1 MAEGRSDDPRARALA
16 ALGRGDTAAAITDLR
31 AHVDTEPDDD
41 GAWLSLG
48 AAYLSIGHGPEAVTA
63 LARAVEIDGSVV
75 EARLAYARALRA
87 VGKLDDAAFQ
97 LLQASRL
104 PAPDGGSADARVLR
118 ELGVVFYDKR
128 LYDKAVGWLEKAAAA
143 APDDGRASYA
153 LGLAHEARKDPGAAV
168 AAYREA
174 LRRQPELVDARRT
187 LADLYAT
194 MGEHER
200 AVEQLEALLARE
212 RSDEQAAHNREVLLR
227 ALAEMNARRLLGKTE
242 RELDLSA
249 LVQEGKLAKKE
260 RVAAAELGGDE
271 VWRWAAP
278 LIELRVTLTP
288 PERTIRALHLLL
300 TDPDRAARKDDD
312 VFRVTVV
319 AEDGHQVAA
328 NYATAVSLTFLREAL
343 GCPMTHASNLYQRLL
358 AGDPRVEWRGVTAR
372 FASVVR
378 HDKPSE
384 SRHGILIE
392 QGSAG

>member
-1 MAEGRSDDPRARALA
+1 MADPQSDDPRARALS
-16 ALGRGDTAAAITDLR
+16 ALARGDTAAAIADLR
-31 AHVDTEPDDD
+31 AHVELEPDDE

-48 AAYLSIGHGPEAVTA
+48 TAFAAIGHGPEAASA

-75 EARLAYARALRA
+75 DARLAYARSLRA

-104 PAPDGGSADARVLR
+104 PPEDARVLR
-118 ELGVVFYDKR
+118 ELGIVFYDKH
-128 LYDKAVGWLEKAAAA
+128 LYDKAVTWLQRAAAA
-143 APDDGRASYA
+143 APEDGRASYA

-174 LRRQPELVDARRT
+174 LRRQPDLVDARRT

-242 RELDLSA
+242 HELELSA
-249 LVQEGKLAKKE
+249 LVQEGHLVKKE
-260 RVAAAELGGDE
+260 RVEAAAADGEE

-278 LIELRVTLTP
+278 LTELRVTLAP
-288 PERTIRALHLLL
+288 PARTIRALHLVL
-300 TDPDRAARKDDD
+300 TDPDRAARRDDD
-312 VFRVTVV
+312 TFKVTVV
-319 AEDGHQVAA
+319 AEDGRQVAA

-343 GCPMTHASNLYQRLL
+343 GCPMTHASGLYQRLL
-358 AGDPRVEWRGVTAR
+358 AGEPSVEWRGLTAR
-372 FASVVR
+372 FASVPR
-378 HDKPSE
+378 HDRPSE
-384 SRHGILIE
+384 SRHGILVE
-392 QGSAG
+392 A